1 MPRFLRAKCLSKRDE
16 HDVADALLGKAAGD
30 EAGLRALVDNHDVP
44 DHVAGFLAQQAIEKA
59 VKAVLIAHDISFERK
74 HDIDYLCGLIEDA
87 GLDLTPE
94 LSAAVVLTPW
104 AVEFRYAD
112 PFDAPPLDRPK
123 ALETV
128 VAVREWAT
136 KAIGQQVVEP
146 DPDSASDA
154 ETSTTDR

>member
-1 MPRFLRAKCLSKRDE
+1 MPRFPRVGCLSKRDE
-16 HDVADALLGKAAGD
+16 HDVAAALLAKAVGD
-30 EAGLRALVDNHDVP
+30 EAGLRALVANHEVP

-59 VKAVLIAHDISFERK
+59 LKAVLIARDVPFERK

-112 PFDAPPLDRPK
+112 PFGAPPLDRTK

-128 VAVREWAT
+128 VAVRAWAT
-136 KAIGQQVVEP
+136 QIIDVEESIEP
-146 DPDSASDA
+146 GS
-154 ETSTTDR
+154 

>member
-1 MPRFLRAKCLSKRDE
+1 LSKRDE
-16 HDVADALLGKAAGD
+16 HDVADALLAKAVGD
-30 EAGLRALVDNHDVP
+30 EAGLRALVANHDVP

-59 VKAVLIAHDISFERK
+59 LKAVLIARDVAFERK
-74 HDIDYLCGLIEDA
+74 HDIDYLCSLIEDA

-94 LSAAVVLTPW
+94 LSAAVALTPW

-136 KAIGQQVVEP
+136 QMIAAEEATES
-146 DPDSASDA
+146 DPASSSEA
-154 ETSTTDR
+154 ETPTADQ

>member
-1 MPRFLRAKCLSKRDE
+1 LSKRDE
-16 HDVADALLGKAAGD
+16 HDVADALLAKAVGD
-30 EAGLRALVDNHDVP
+30 EAGLHALVNNHDVP

-59 VKAVLIAHDISFERK
+59 IKAVLIGRDVPFERK
-74 HDIDYLCGLIEDA
+74 HDIDYLCSLIEDA

-94 LSAAVVLTPW
+94 LSAAVALTPW

-112 PFDAPPLDRPK
+112 PFDAPPLDRAK

-136 KAIGQQVVEP
+136 KMIGAEHASEP
-146 DPDSASDA
+146 DQDSSSDA
-154 ETSTTDR
+154 ETSAPDQ